1 MYQPLFKPLIGLR
14 DDEMDIDTM
23 IFTDNGVETD
33 TTGAILGKEHLREK
47 HGEPGRNVLDLYDES

>member
-33 TTGAILGKEHLREK
+33 TTSAILGKEHLREK
-47 HGEPGRNVLDLYDES
+47 HG